1 MLQIRVAG
9 KEDYSNV
16 RDFYYLLI
24 DAMEDAEYTP
34 GWEKDIYPTQEF
46 LMKSIEN
53 SELYVGEIDG
63 HMVACMV
70 VNHEYNDGYKGIRW
84 SVEAK
89 DSELLVVHALGVHPM
104 FCGRGIAKQLVQ
116 KVIEMSRENHI
127 KTIRLDVLEGNIPA
141 EKAYVKMGF
150 VYLDTVQMF
159 YEDTGWTNYKV
170 FEFVV

>member
-63 HMVACMV
+63 HMVTT
-70 VNHEYNDGYKGIRW
+70 KW
-84 SVEAK
+84 
-89 DSELLVVHALGVHPM
+89 
-104 FCGRGIAKQLVQ
+104 KQVW
-116 KVIEMSRENHI
+116 
-127 KTIRLDVLEGNIPA
+127 P
-141 EKAYVKMGF
+141 
-150 VYLDTVQMF
+150 
-159 YEDTGWTNYKV
+159 
-170 FEFVV
+170 